1 MTEFIDGDTKT
12 RHAVADHMIDLCADL
27 LDNPEI
33 QDATNGLAKE
43 ARSLLDLLYVP
54 NKRDGY
60 HRVDGKKFEGQGV
73 PLIVTMPGERAKVRR
88 LAKYALHPVQ
98 EQRLQ
103 GVLAD
108 HGANTTEDEYSDML
122 DGIKS
127 RYKEY
132 NGNAFRG
139 IKDDGS
145 WSAYVYAPSS
155 DVRLRTDPASKK
167 RTRYIVESAP
177 MVFMKS
183 NFPEIDDAGDLL
195 FHELIHVQQ
204 SLTRIIYR
212 SRDAQNE
219 LYRNELEAYSNAAI
233 AQSIHYNVD
242 IEENPLQFNHM
253 YVESIRRR
261 VNANNV
267 DPYAVTDELLKA
279 LKNDGRT
286 LT

>member
-60 HRVDGKKFEGQGV
+60 HRISGKKFEGHGI

-88 LAKYALHPVQ
+88 LAKYALHPLQ
-98 EQRLQ
+98 EERLQ
-103 GVLAD
+103 GVFAD
-108 HGANTTEDEYSDML
+108 HGIDTSEEEYTEML
-122 DGIKS
+122 EGIKT

-132 NGNAFRG
+132 YGNTFKG
-139 IKDDGS
+139 INDDGS
-145 WSAYVYAPSS
+145 WIAYVYAPTS
-155 DVRLRTDPASKK
+155 DVRLRTGQRNKKVRYMVNSSPA
-167 RTRYIVESAP
+167 
-177 MVFMKS
+177 VFMRS
-183 NFPEIDDAGDLL
+183 NIGEVDDAGDLL

-204 SLTRIIYR
+204 CLTRIIYR
-212 SRDAQNE
+212 SRDTQKD

-242 IEENPLQFNHM
+242 IDENPLEFHHM

-261 VNANNV
+261 INADND
-267 DPYAVTDELLKA
+267 DPYAVTDELLAA
-279 LKNDGRT
+279 LKQAGRT
-286 LT
+286 LN